1 MEQLLELFLSNGL
14 RPLSLFA
21 DAADLEKKVTR
32 SELTALLLLLLRGEL
47 TMSEL
52 AVQLGA
58 PLSTLTSLAKRLEK
72 KGLIARRPSPVDQRI
87 TLVDLTAEG
96 RDMASRAKGM
106 MAAYLKRIEDI
117 LTPEE
122 MNQFFTLFIKVA
134 RAMQEGGSPEHAAA
148 AKPAVRKITIED

>member
-1 MEQLLELFLSNGL
+1 MDQLLELFLRNGL

-21 DAADLEKKVTR
+21 DAADLEKKVNR

-96 RDMASRAKGM
+96 REMASQAKAT
-106 MAAYLKRIEDI
+106 MAAYLKRIEEV
-117 LTPEE
+117 LTPGETE
-122 MNQFFTLFIKVA
+122 QFFTLFLKIAKA
-134 RAMQEGGSPEHAAA
+134 LQDGTREQTEAE
-148 AKPAVRKITIED
+148 KPAFRKISIED

>member
-1 MEQLLELFLSNGL
+1 MDQLLELFLRNGL

-21 DAADLEKKVTR
+21 DTADLEKKVNR

-87 TLVDLTAEG
+87 TLVDLTPEG
-96 RDMASRAKGM
+96 REMASRAKET
-106 MAAYLKRIEDI
+106 MAAYLKRIEEV
-117 LTPEE
+117 LTREE
-122 MNQFFTLFIKVA
+122 TEQFFTLFLKIAKA
-134 RAMQEGGSPEHAAA
+134 LQDGGGEQAVPE
-148 AKPAVRKITIED
+148 KPALRKISIEE